1 MKTKTTFLILILIG
15 FVYNSQSQN
24 FITEWTS
31 TNASSQIQFG
41 AQTIGDPVSYTWSA
55 SPSGNSGSGSFA
67 RETSG
72 LVTLVD
78 LTIAA
83 GDVVTLSMTPTNLR
97 RFFMNFNT
105 NPNLTNVTQWGSV
118 PWSSMQDAF
127 KGRSGFQISATDI
140 PNLTG
145 VTNMSSMFADCR
157 TFNGPSNISD
167 WNTSSVTNMRGMFRS
182 ASAFNQDIGNWDTSA
197 VRDISFMF
205 DQATSFNQ
213 NIGNWNTSVVT
224 NMGLTFNNADS
235 FNQDIGSWDTSAV
248 TQMGL
253 MFANTN
259 SFNQDIGNWDTS
271 SVTLMD
277 YMFAQASAFNQDIGN
292 WDTSSVINMNEMFR
306 NASSFNQ
313 DIGNW
318 NTSAVEIMN
327 YMFSFATAFNQNI
340 GNWILKPSVQLFR
353 MLDFSGMDCDN
364 YSATLVGWEA
374 NNPTVT
380 NRNLGA
386 SNRIYGTSAVAA
398 RTILVNTRGWTI
410 NDSTNG
416 DACGGSLSTLDYDFE
431 NQISIYPNP
440 ANEYL
445 TINYKDNQKQ
455 DISVYSSLGKLLATY
470 KNAENNFQVPVN
482 HLANGLYFMKV
493 QNESGKTA
501 TLKFVK
507 NN

>member
-118 PWSSMQDAF
+118 PWSSMQSAF
-127 KGRSGFQISATDI
+127 QGCTNLQISATDI

-145 VTNMSSMFADCR
+145 VTDMSSMFASCR
-157 TFNGPSNISD
+157 NLNGPSNIND
-167 WNTSSVTNMRGMFRS
+167 WNIGNVSNTSFMFKSARAFNQNISNWNTASVTNMSEMFKDARV
-182 ASAFNQDIGNWDTSA
+182 FNQDIGNW
-197 VRDISFMF
+197 
-205 DQATSFNQ
+205 
-213 NIGNWNTSVVT
+213 NTSEVT
-224 NMGLTFNNADS
+224 NMSSMFND
-235 FNQDIGSWDTSAV
+235 
-248 TQMGL
+248 
-253 MFANTN
+253 
-259 SFNQDIGNWDTS
+259 
-271 SVTLMD
+271 
-277 YMFAQASAFNQDIGN
+277 AF
-292 WDTSSVINMNEMFR
+292 V
-306 NASSFNQ
+306 FNQ

-318 NTSAVEIMN
+318 NTSAVTNMSQ
-327 YMFSFATAFNQNI
+327 MFVRSSSFNQDISNWNINRVLAMQNMFTLATSFNQNL
-340 GNWILKPSVQLFR
+340 GGWLLNPSVDLSN
-353 MLDFSGMDCDN
+353 MLDVSGMDCDN

-374 NNPTVT
+374 NNPTVN

-386 SNRIYGTSAVAA
+386 LNRVYGTSAVAA
-398 RTILVNTRGWTI
+398 RTILVNTRRWII

-416 DACGGSLSTLDYDFE
+416 ELCGGSLSTLDYDLE

-445 TINYKDNQKQ
+445 TINYKTNQKQ